1 MPSRIVRLTACLVPA
16 LVLGACQPPPSP
28 PSPLILTVDS
38 AAYHRRG
45 QSPVSVSFSIT
56 NSGQAPLS
64 VAQCDGSPA
73 AQIDRWVRGG
83 WLFAQGGYCN
93 GGPPPPL
100 ELLPG
105 HSLQGA
111 VTIYEGG
118 AYRLRVS
125 AVTDSGR
132 TGEGGAF
139 SKEFDVY

>member
-1 MPSRIVRLTACLVPA
+1 MSSRVVRLTVF
-16 LVLGACQPPPSP
+16 LVLAACQPSPPPPSP
-28 PSPLILTVDS
+28 LLLTVDS

-45 QSPVSVSFSIT
+45 QSPVSVSFAIT
-56 NSGQAPLS
+56 NNGQAPLS
-64 VAQCDGSPA
+64 VPQCDGSPA
-73 AQIDRWVRGG
+73 AEIDRWVRGG

-93 GGPPPPL
+93 GGQPSPL

-111 VTIYEGG
+111 VTIYESG

-125 AVTDSGR
+125 ATPDTGR
-132 TGEGGAF
+132 ASEGGAS